1 MTHHEVEKFSA
12 GARWFHWVITAAAL
26 ALAITGLFLYV
37 PAFAGAAEGSYS
49 RIIHRVAAVIFV
61 AAPLLFFLVKPGG
74 SLRFI
79 KQIFSW
85 GKDDLAWLKA
95 APDYYFGG
103 SEKNMPPQPEMNT
116 GQKLWGLVAFL
127 SALGFIIT
135 GIFMWFLKD
144 GLPAG
149 VFNWMVVVHDVCF
162 IAGGAMVLVHLYL
175 GAIHPRMTESLKSMI
190 GGKVSVEYAKSH
202 HGKWYNEI
210 AKVAEVGKPAEGAEP
225 AKVAEGTP
233 SGQGDK

>member
-61 AAPLLFFLVKPGG
+61 AAPLLFFLAKPGG

-103 SEKNMPPQPEMNT
+103 SEKNMPPQPEINS
-116 GQKLWGLVAFL
+116 GQKLWSLVAFL
-127 SALGFIIT
+127 SAVGFIIT

-144 GLPAG
+144 SLSAG

-162 IAGGAMVLVHLYL
+162 IAGGAMLLVHLYL

-210 AKVAEVGKPAEGAEP
+210 AKGAEP
-225 AKVAEGTP
+225 ADAAEGTP
-233 SGQGDK
+233 SGQGEK

>member
-1 MTHHEVEKFSA
+1 MTHHEVVKFTA

-26 ALAITGLFLYV
+26 ALAITGLLLYV

-61 AAPLLFFLVKPGG
+61 AAPLLFFLAKPGG

-103 SEKNMPPQPEMNT
+103 SEKNMPPQPDMNS

-135 GIFMWFLKD
+135 GIIMWFLK
-144 GLPAG
+144 GAVSG
-149 VFNWMVVVHDVCF
+149 EAFNWMVIVHDLCF
-162 IAGGAMVLVHLYL
+162 IVGGAMLLVHLYL

-210 AKVAEVGKPAEGAEP
+210 TKGAEVAKPAE
-225 AKVAEGTP
+225 VAEGTP
-233 SGQGDK
+233 SGQGEK

>member
-1 MTHHEVEKFSA
+1 MTHHEVVKFTA

-61 AAPLLFFLVKPGG
+61 AAPLLFFLTKPGG
-74 SLRFI
+74 SLHFI
-79 KQIFSW
+79 KTIFSW
-85 GKDDLAWLKA
+85 GKDDIAWLKA

-103 SEKNMPPQPEMNT
+103 SEKSMPPQPEINS
-116 GQKLWGLVAFL
+116 GQKLWSLVAFL
-127 SALGFIIT
+127 SAVGFIIT

-144 GLPAG
+144 SLPAG
-149 VFNWMVVVHDVCF
+149 VFNWMVVVHDLCF
-162 IAGGAMVLVHLYL
+162 IAGGAMLLVHLYL

-210 AKVAEVGKPAEGAEP
+210 AKGAEP
-225 AKVAEGTP
+225 ADVAEGTP
-233 SGQGDK
+233 SGQGEK